1 MSIIDIFKDTES
13 LILEFFIAAL
23 IVGAIGSLLGIISY
37 FKERKNYKIIVTG
50 RKLIKT
56 SRVFII
62 MSYIF
67 YLLMYT
73 EIVITYPNKEYI
85 LLRLIATIFLI
96 PLVLLMIFSKK
107 IKAINIIY
115 LIMSLILII
124 IEVLV
129 GLKYF
134 NII

>member
-1 MSIIDIFKDTES
+1 
-13 LILEFFIAAL
+13 
-23 IVGAIGSLLGIISY
+23 
-37 FKERKNYKIIVTG
+37 
-50 RKLIKT
+50 
-56 SRVFII
+56 

-96 PLVLLMIFSKK
+96 PLILLMIFSKK